1 MSKFLAVVQILI
13 AGLLMGVI
21 LLQGR
26 GSGLA
31 SPFGGVGKTFHTRR
45 GLEKVLYYATIF
57 LAGAF
62 TLTLLAVF
70 LF

>member
-1 MSKFLAVVQILI
+1 MPKFLIAFQILV
-13 AGLLMGVI
+13 ALLLIGAI

-26 GSGLA
+26 GSGLT

-45 GLEKVLYYATIF
+45 GLEKVLYYATVF
-57 LAGAF
+57 LAVIF
-62 TLTLLAVF
+62 TLTLIAVV